1 MAFQEKFLKQFV
13 LSFILLLCAASL
25 SLGADEN
32 QPVPFTL
39 ADRDRIVRLE
49 EGQKSLQLQIDQRFA
64 GVDQRFA
71 AMDQRFTALD
81 RRIDELHDFMLW
93 GFGVTFAG
101 MFSLIGFVLWDRRTA
116 LAPAIR
122 RQKELAEQEELIKRA
137 LQEYAKVE
145 PRLAE
150 ILRTLRFM

>member
-1 MAFQEKFLKQFV
+1 MAFQEKFLKHLIFA
-13 LSFILLLCAASL
+13 LILLLGTASL

-32 QPVPFTL
+32 QPVSFTL

-49 EGQKSLQLQIDQRFA
+49 EGQKSLQLQ
-64 GVDQRFA
+64 
-71 AMDQRFTALD
+71 MDQRFSAVD
-81 RRIDELHDFMLW
+81 RQFSDLRNLIYVVL
-93 GFGVTFAG
+93 AG
-101 MFSLIGFVLWDRRTA
+101 MFGLVGFVLWDRRTA

-122 RQKELAEQEELIKRA
+122 RQKELADQEELIKRA

>member
-1 MAFQEKFLKQFV
+1 MAFQEKFLKHLVFS
-13 LSFILLLCAASL
+13 LILLLGTASL

-49 EGQKSLQLQIDQRFA
+49 EGQKSLQLQIDQRFSA
-64 GVDQRFA
+64 VDRQFA
-71 AMDQRFTALD
+71 DLRNL
-81 RRIDELHDFMLW
+81 IYVVL
-93 GFGVTFAG
+93 AG
-101 MFSLIGFVLWDRRTA
+101 MFGLVSFVLWDRRTA

-122 RQKELAEQEELIKRA
+122 RQKELADQEDLIKRA

>member
-1 MAFQEKFLKQFV
+1 MASQEKFLKHLIFS
-13 LSFILLLCAASL
+13 LILLLGTASL

-49 EGQKSLQLQIDQRFA
+49 EGQESLQLQI
-64 GVDQRFA
+64 GQRFA
-71 AMDQRFTALD
+71 AVDQRFTALD